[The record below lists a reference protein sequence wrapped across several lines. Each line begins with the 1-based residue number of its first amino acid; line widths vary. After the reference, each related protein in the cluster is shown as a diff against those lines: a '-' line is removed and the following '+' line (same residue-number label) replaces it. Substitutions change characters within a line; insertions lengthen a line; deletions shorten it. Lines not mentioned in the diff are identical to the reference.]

1 MKACHA
7 AANKQVVFFFVAI
20 IVRFLFC
27 ECYRRA
33 SFGSVVKAKK
43 TATGCGGPLIAMH
56 LSFGVDIVVFKT
68 RTAGVFAAVIAVTLL
83 AAGSS
88 RTASFVHRVPL

>member
-1 MKACHA
+1 MRRQT
-7 AANKQVVFFFVAI
+7 NRLSFFLLQSSFAFCFV
-20 IVRFLFC
+20 
-27 ECYRRA
+27 
-33 SFGSVVKAKK
+33 S
-43 TATGCGGPLIAMH
+43 ATGGHRLEV
-56 LSFGVDIVVFKT
+56 LSKQKRQQRGVVVRSCVDIVVFKT